1 MDKLKLYAHI
11 EYCLRAC
18 ARATDHKEVWLHQAF
33 GATQYYIIIRPEDE
47 EEVVRHWNERDKPAF
62 ERLIYGKSITL

>member
-11 EYCLRAC
+11 EYCLEAC

-33 GATQYYIIIRPEDE
+33 GAAQYHIIIHPEDE
-47 EEVVRHWNERDKPAF
+47 EEVVRRWNDWDKPSF
-62 ERLIYGKSITL
+62 ECLIYGNSITL

>member
-18 ARATDHKEVWLHQAF
+18 ASATDSKDIWLHQAF
-33 GATQYYIIIRPEDE
+33 GAAQYHLTIHPEDE
-47 EEVVRHWNERDKPAF
+47 VDVTRHWNERDKPVF
-62 ERLIYGKSITL
+62 ERLIYGKSFTL

>member
-18 ARATDHKEVWLHQAF
+18 ARATDRKEVWLHQAF
-33 GATQYYIIIRPEDE
+33 GAAQYHIIIHPEDE
-47 EEVVRHWNERDKPAF
+47 EEVVRHWNKRDKPSF